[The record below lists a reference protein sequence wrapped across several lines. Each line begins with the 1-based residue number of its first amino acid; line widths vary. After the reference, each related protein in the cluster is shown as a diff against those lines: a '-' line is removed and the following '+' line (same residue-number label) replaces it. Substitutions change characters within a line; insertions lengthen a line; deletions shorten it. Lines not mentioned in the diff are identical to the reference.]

1 MMYKKRIFVLLVVCF
16 ALFGFVQAE
25 EFGYNY
31 LDGDLDIAT
40 AINYSTVYVNN
51 SLLWDGNAWSD
62 TRWLEIDGGNANT
75 NIDIGIY
82 NLSSGNLDLEET
94 GANTDLTI
102 HGGDTN
108 LNASLIFEEVN
119 LGRWKLFLNGL
130 DNNFYL
136 WNDWADIPTIMAN
149 LVTNEVT
156 FYDNVIVD
164 GNITADSFIGSG
176 AELTNLNV
184 TGVLNVTGDF
194 TGYEINIS
202 YLAGALGIGRI
213 DMRGDPW
220 YLTGTDLQIAESL
233 LVDGNVTADNFFGT
247 WNGSSDYVPYTGAS
261 KNVDL
266 GSNNLT
272 VGGND
277 LYVDS
282 DNGRVGI
289 GTATPTQKL
298 EVNGNIKIGDGDKHY
313 LGDAEDISMSYNGSQ
328 FDITAEV
335 GSPDMIIDMNT
346 GNFNFLNG
354 NVGIGTRTPTHELN
368 VVGSMNVTQ
377 NIITSG
383 NIEINNVGSTTNG
396 LLKIHNTASAGS
408 CPEGMAYINKLN
420 GYCIDKYEAY
430 PQNSDGSDATP
441 PASAGA
447 TDTLIIAGGKAGSAL
462 NKTVWVYID
471 QTEART
477 ACSNAGKHLCSDEEW
492 LGASNMQGDIYN
504 LPTDLA
510 VSPYYCVTGS
520 STYCLDNSPGSGE
533 ACQTGCNKNGCPS
546 GCYSSEGVYDQVGN
560 VWEWTN
566 ETVDVTN
573 PDGVAG
579 WKYANSTQGW
589 QTTTGA
595 ATAIYGDDGTYFP
608 LTTPERAVRR
618 GGRWDSG
625 AYTGPFCAIL
635 SYAPTFPYSGRVGF
649 RCCSS

>member
-136 WNDWADIPTIMAN
+136 WNDWADIPTMMAN

-233 LVDGNVTADNFFGT
+233 LVDGNVTADYFFGT

-289 GTATPTQKL
+289 GTTTPTQKL
-298 EVNGNIKIGDGDKHY
+298 EVNGSIKIGDSDKYY
-313 LGDAEDISMSYNGSQ
+313 LGDAEDISLG
-328 FDITAEV
+328 FDGTDFEVTAEV

-346 GNFNFLNG
+346 GDFNFLNG

-408 CPEGMAYINKLN
+408 CSEGMAYINKLN

-441 PASAGA
+441 PESDGA

-477 ACSNAGKHLCSDEEW
+477 ACSNAGKHLCTDEEW
-492 LGASNMQGDIYN
+492 LAAANMQGEVYN
-504 LPTDLA
+504 LPIDLA

-520 STYCLDNSPGSGE
+520 STSCVGNSPGGGS

-546 GCYSSEGVYDQVGN
+546 GCYSSEGVYDMTGN

-608 LTTPERAVRR
+608 LTTPERAVLR
-618 GGRWDSG
+618 GGGWYYG
-625 AYTGPFCAIL
+625 ALAGPFCAAL
-635 SYAPTFPYSGRVGF
+635 NSAPTRTGSSFGF

>member
-1 MMYKKRIFVLLVVCF
+1 M
-16 ALFGFVQAE
+16 
-25 EFGYNY
+25 
-31 LDGDLDIAT
+31 
-40 AINYSTVYVNN
+40 
-51 SLLWDGNAWSD
+51 
-62 TRWLEIDGGNANT
+62 
-75 NIDIGIY
+75 
-82 NLSSGNLDLEET
+82 
-94 GANTDLTI
+94 
-102 HGGDTN
+102 
-108 LNASLIFEEVN
+108 
-119 LGRWKLFLNGL
+119 
-130 DNNFYL
+130 
-136 WNDWADIPTIMAN
+136 MAN

-233 LVDGNVTADNFFGT
+233 LVDGNVTADYFFGT
-247 WNGSSDYVPYTGAS
+247 WNGSSDYVPYTGAT
-261 KNVDL
+261 NNLDM

-396 LLKIHNTASAGS
+396 LLKIHNTAVAGS
-408 CPEGMAYINKLN
+408 CSEGMAYINKLN

-430 PQNSDGSDATP
+430 PQNSDGSDAIP
-441 PASAGA
+441 PESVGA
-447 TDTLIIAGGKAGSAL
+447 TDTLIAAGGKAGSAL

-477 ACSNAGKHLCSDEEW
+477 ACSNAGKHLCTDEEW
-492 LGASNMQGDIYN
+492 LAAANMQGQGFII
-504 LPTDLA
+504 LP
-510 VSPYYCVTGS
+510 
-520 STYCLDNSPGSGE
+520 N
-533 ACQTGCNKNGCPS
+533 
-546 GCYSSEGVYDQVGN
+546 
-560 VWEWTN
+560 
-566 ETVDVTN
+566 
-573 PDGVAG
+573 
-579 WKYANSTQGW
+579 
-589 QTTTGA
+589 
-595 ATAIYGDDGTYFP
+595 
-608 LTTPERAVRR
+608 
-618 GGRWDSG
+618 
-625 AYTGPFCAIL
+625 
-635 SYAPTFPYSGRVGF
+635 
-649 RCCSS
+649 

>member
-136 WNDWADIPTIMAN
+136 WNDWADIPTMMAN

-233 LVDGNVTADNFFGT
+233 LVDGNVTADYFFGT
-247 WNGSSDYVPYTGAS
+247 WNGSSDYVPYTGAT
-261 KNVDL
+261 NNLDM

-430 PQNSDGSDATP
+430 PQNLNGSDATP

-477 ACSNAGKHLCSDEEW
+477 ACSNAGKHLCTDEEW
-492 LGASNMQGDIYN
+492 LAAANMQGQVYN
-504 LPTDLA
+504 LPIDLA

-520 STYCLDNSPGSGE
+520 STYCLDNSPGSGN

-573 PDGVAG
+573 PDGVKG

-618 GGRWDSG
+618 GGRWGSG
-625 AYTGPFCAIL
+625 ANAGPLCASL
-635 SYAPTFPYSGRVGF
+635 ENAPTHANGGIGF

>member
-108 LNASLIFEEVN
+108 LNASLIFEESA

-136 WNDWADIPTIMAN
+136 WNDWADIPTMMAN

-233 LVDGNVTADNFFGT
+233 LVDGNVTADYFFGT
-247 WNGSSDYVPYTGAS
+247 WNGSSDYVPYTGAT
-261 KNVDL
+261 NNLDM

-430 PQNSDGSDATP
+430 PQNLNGLDATP

-477 ACSNAGKHLCSDEEW
+477 ACSNAGKHLCTDEEW
-492 LGASNMQGDIYN
+492 LAAANMQGQVYN
-504 LPTDLA
+504 LPIDLA

-573 PDGVAG
+573 PDGVKG

-608 LTTPERAVRR
+608 LTTPERAVLR
-618 GGRWDSG
+618 GGRWTYG
-625 AYTGPFCAIL
+625 ANAGPFCASL
-635 SYAPTFPYSGRVGF
+635 YRAPTYTSSGVGF

>member
-136 WNDWADIPTIMAN
+136 WNDWADIPTMMAN

-266 GSNNLT
+266 GSNNLS
-272 VGGND
+272 VGGD
-277 LYVDS
+277 TLFVDS

-289 GTATPTQKL
+289 GTTTPTQEL
-298 EVNGNIKIGDGDKHY
+298 EVNGSIKIGDSDKYY
-313 LGDAEDISMSYNGSQ
+313 LGDAEDISLG
-328 FDITAEV
+328 FDGTDFEVTAEV

-346 GNFNFLNG
+346 G
-354 NVGIGTRTPTHELN
+354 
-368 VVGSMNVTQ
+368 
-377 NIITSG
+377 
-383 NIEINNVGSTTNG
+383 
-396 LLKIHNTASAGS
+396 
-408 CPEGMAYINKLN
+408 
-420 GYCIDKYEAY
+420 D
-430 PQNSDGSDATP
+430 
-441 PASAGA
+441 
-447 TDTLIIAGGKAGSAL
+447 LIFK
-462 NKTVWVYID
+462 W
-471 QTEART
+471 
-477 ACSNAGKHLCSDEEW
+477 
-492 LGASNMQGDIYN
+492 
-504 LPTDLA
+504 
-510 VSPYYCVTGS
+510 
-520 STYCLDNSPGSGE
+520 
-533 ACQTGCNKNGCPS
+533 
-546 GCYSSEGVYDQVGN
+546 
-560 VWEWTN
+560 
-566 ETVDVTN
+566 
-573 PDGVAG
+573 
-579 WKYANSTQGW
+579 
-589 QTTTGA
+589 
-595 ATAIYGDDGTYFP
+595 
-608 LTTPERAVRR
+608 
-618 GGRWDSG
+618 
-625 AYTGPFCAIL
+625 
-635 SYAPTFPYSGRVGF
+635 
-649 RCCSS
+649 